1 MARKKRNKGKR
12 HKNRD
17 SEWYYE
23 PRGTGKRNRNSR
35 ICTHYDKHTKQQ
47 CTRRIHVARG
57 ERALCEEHRSRHRKG
72 SKTRA
77 IINHC
82 QGNQFSSGMGD
93 AP

>member
-12 HKNRD
+12 HKNRNTE
-17 SEWYYE
+17 SYYE
-23 PRGTGKRNRNSR
+23 SRGTGKRNRNSR
-35 ICTHYDKHTKQQ
+35 VCTHFDAQTGRQ
-47 CTRRIHVARG
+47 CQRRIHVVRG
-57 ERALCEEHRSRHRKG
+57 ERPLCDEHLSRHRSG

-82 QGNQFSSGMGD
+82 QGNRFSQGMGD